1 MRRRSVLAA
10 LSLVPLLAAP
20 ARASGLRW
28 GANLVEAR
36 GAPYGSDGCARV
48 LDEMAEAGLTEVA
61 PVVFR
66 WQAVPEAAAPEAG
79 SLDLGRLAAVL
90 RQARAAGL
98 AAWPKVHLW
107 IPGHWAGAARP
118 PEPEAWLAVW
128 ADLLGP
134 VADVAA
140 AEGAAGLVVGT
151 ELVGLDGADG
161 WDALAASVRRRFPG
175 PLAYAAHGAAGIARF
190 RGWGSLDEVAVS
202 LWPPLGGDPA
212 PGALRA
218 GMAAAL
224 DAVAAAAPAGRPV
237 WIAEV
242 GMRSKH
248 GAQAEPWRSPEET
261 MGAPDEALQARAL
274 ALWDALARAR
284 GVPRLWWWCCY
295 TDPASGGVRDTDFTP
310 QGKLAWR
317 TLSDAA
323 RGRAPDL
330 GGR

>member
-1 MRRRSVLAA
+1 MRRRS
-10 LSLVPLLAAP
+10 LLAGLPILPMLAGP
-20 ARASGLRW
+20 VCASGMRW

-36 GAPYGSDGCARV
+36 GAPYGSDACARV
-48 LDEMAEAGLTEVA
+48 LDEMAEAGLIEVA

-66 WQAVPEAAAPEAG
+66 WQASPDARVPEAG
-79 SLDLGRLAAVL
+79 NLDLERLGAVL

-98 AAWPKVHLW
+98 SVWPKVHLW

-118 PEPEAWLAVW
+118 PDPEAWLAAW

-140 AEGAAGLVVGT
+140 AENAAGLVVGT
-151 ELVGLDGADG
+151 ELIGLDTAGG
-161 WDALAASVRRRFPG
+161 WGALAAGVKERFAG
-175 PLAYAAHGAAGIARF
+175 PLVYAAHGAAGVGRF
-190 RGWGSLDEVAVS
+190 RGWSVMDEVSVS
-202 LWPPLGGDPA
+202 LWPPLGDNPA
-212 PGALRA
+212 PAALRA

-224 DAVAAAAPAGRPV
+224 DAVAAAAPEGRPF
-237 WIAEV
+237 WLSEI

-261 MGAPDEALQARAL
+261 FGLPDEALQARAL
-274 ALWDALARAR
+274 ALWDALARERGIAR
-284 GVPRLWWWCCY
+284 AWWWCVY
-295 TDPASGGVRDTDFTP
+295 TDPAVGGVRDTDFTP

-317 TLSDAA
+317 VLSAVA
-323 RGRAPDL
+323 RGEALDL